1 MSMMIVILSTMGI
14 VSMLDWIEQLMGIEI
29 ELLPRLLIVVPI
41 SVVISAEIRLHWW
54 SKE

>member
-1 MSMMIVILSTMGI
+1 MSMMIVILSTLGI
-14 VSMLDWIEQLMGIEI
+14 GSIVDAIEQTMGIEI

-41 SVVISAEIRLHWW
+41 SVLLAAVIESRWR